1 MKSLRRFETV
11 IIGGRADRP
20 LRSDVRLGSYK
31 NGGALSTRIL
41 GLGGFGGHTRE
52 NESWYCRRIHR
63 FTVEGIREGNDMDK
77 GYWVV
82 AYRKV
87 SDQEA
92 VKEYAALLTPLL
104 ENFGGRMLVSPTSV
118 VTAKEAGFE
127 QMMVVIEFDSYE
139 FALMAYQSDD
149 HKKALAVLGSGD
161 ERDFRIVEGV

>member
-1 MKSLRRFETV
+1 M
-11 IIGGRADRP
+11 
-20 LRSDVRLGSYK
+20 
-31 NGGALSTRIL
+31 N
-41 GLGGFGGHTRE
+41 
-52 NESWYCRRIHR
+52 
-63 FTVEGIREGNDMDK
+63 K

-92 VKEYAALLTPLL
+92 VKEYAALLTPVL

-149 HKKALAVLGSGD
+149 HKKALAVLSSDD